1 MCVTI
6 LINIHNNTLY
16 FQHKLLTLYDGSVTT
31 LLTIAEAKQ
40 RRSLVRIHF
49 VYFLRNKTISL
60 KRMPILVKELIG
72 LMSKRKIL
80 FSKSNMSL
88 VRQ

>member
-60 KRMPILVKELIG
+60 KRMPIIVKELLG
-72 LMSKRKIL
+72 LMSQKKIFL
-80 FSKSNMSL
+80 KSNMSL